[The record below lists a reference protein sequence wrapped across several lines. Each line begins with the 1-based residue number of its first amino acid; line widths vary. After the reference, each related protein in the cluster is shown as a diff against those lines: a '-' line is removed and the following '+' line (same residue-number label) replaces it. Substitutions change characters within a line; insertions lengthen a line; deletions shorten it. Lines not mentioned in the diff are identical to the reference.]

1 MRPPI
6 PEPMAGRPKTPEEE
20 QLAARNKRLA
30 ILLGLIAL
38 GFYVGFI
45 LLYL

>member
-1 MRPPI
+1 
-6 PEPMAGRPKTPEEE
+6 MAGRPKTPEEAR
-20 QLAARNKRLA
+20 LAARNKRLA